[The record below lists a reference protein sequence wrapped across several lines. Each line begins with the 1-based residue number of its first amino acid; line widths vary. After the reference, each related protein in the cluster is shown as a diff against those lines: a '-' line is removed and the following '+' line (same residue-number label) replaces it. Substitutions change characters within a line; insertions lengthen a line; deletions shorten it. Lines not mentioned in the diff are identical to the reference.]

1 MTLVLNLKK
10 KEQFN
15 MYTDAVDAINYIKNN
30 LKIKIDKEF
39 NSKED
44 TYEVI
49 VRLFLDDII
58 ISQDSIEFDA
68 I

>member
-1 MTLVLNLKK
+1 
-10 KEQFN
+10 
-15 MYTDAVDAINYIKNN
+15 MYTNATDAIKYIENN

-44 TYEVI
+44 VYEVTI
-49 VRLFLDDII
+49 RLFLDDVI

>member
-1 MTLVLNLKK
+1 
-10 KEQFN
+10 